1 MISLKKIISWIL
13 AIMLMLFMSACSTE
27 NTETTMPPTIDPP
40 GNSGPSKPT
49 MKEPPK
55 LTVSFGPGDSF
66 DAATGTYGW
75 RYDNGDGT
83 MSGIEADSPHPL
95 DLMDHL
101 TPLETTVDMLE
112 LQFEVQPQSIS
123 VRCWNDS
130 QWGNTGAESQKAS
143 LSGNL
148 LELKEGGFI
157 YEVEATW
164 SGENLAAEGTVHYV
178 FYVIKHSVQYAH
190 DHSLAD
196 TPQTV
201 ENPVTGYCGNTLTTI
216 ILDGKEY
223 TFMGSDSV
231 NLTDTLINLEYDPA
245 LVCKCLPD
253 FYVETEF
260 GTTYGVSWSG
270 YARCDEGQAN
280 LTEEQLD
287 QIRSIVD
294 NQT

>member
-1 MISLKKIISWIL
+1 MKKMISWIL
-13 AIMLMLFMSACSTE
+13 TIILMLYMSACNTGS
-27 NTETTMPPTIDPP
+27 TETTIPPTIDPP

-55 LTVSFGPGDSF
+55 LTVSFGPGDSVQ
-66 DAATGTYGW
+66 ATTGTYGW
-75 RYDNGDGT
+75 NYDNGDGT
-83 MSGIEADSPHPL
+83 MTGIQADSPHPL

-101 TPLETTVDMLE
+101 TPLETTVDTLE

-130 QWGNTGAESQKAS
+130 QWGNTGAESQKVS
-143 LSGNL
+143 LSGNM
-148 LELKEGGFI
+148 LELKEGGYI

-164 SGENLAAEGTVHYV
+164 TGENLAAEGTVHYV
-178 FYVIKHSVQYAH
+178 FYVIKHSVQFAH
-190 DHSLAD
+190 DHGLAD

-201 ENPVTGYCGNTLTTI
+201 DHPVTGYCGNTITTI
-216 ILDGKEY
+216 LMDGKEY
-223 TFMGSDSV
+223 SFMGSDSV
-231 NLTDTLINLEYDPA
+231 NLTDILINLNYDPA

-260 GTTYGVSWSG
+260 GMTYGVSWSG

-294 NQT
+294 HQT

>member
-1 MISLKKIISWIL
+1 MIHLKKIISWIL
-13 AIMLMLFMSACSTE
+13 TIILMLSMGACSTE
-27 NTETTMPPTIDPP
+27 STETTMLPTIDPP

-66 DAATGTYGW
+66 NAANGSYGW
-75 RYDNGDGT
+75 SYDNGDGT
-83 MSGIEADSPHPL
+83 MSGIKADSPHPL
-95 DLMDHL
+95 DLMDQL
-101 TPLETTVDMLE
+101 TPMETTVDTLE

-130 QWGNTGAESQKAS
+130 LWGNTSAESQKAS
-143 LSGNL
+143 LSGNM

-164 SGENLAAEGTVHYV
+164 TGENLAAEGSVRYV
-178 FYVIKHSVQYAH
+178 FYIIKHSVQYAH
-190 DHSLAD
+190 DHNLAD

-201 ENPVTGYCGNTLTTI
+201 ENPVNEYCGNTITK
-216 ILDGKEY
+216 ILIDGIEY
-223 TFMGSDSV
+223 SFMGTDSV
-231 NLTDTLINLEYDPA
+231 TLTDILINLEYDPT

-260 GTTYGVSWSG
+260 GMTYEATW
-270 YARCDEGQAN
+270 QHH
-280 LTEEQLD
+280 LHHWTE
-287 QIRSIVD
+287 
-294 NQT
+294 

>member
-1 MISLKKIISWIL
+1 
-13 AIMLMLFMSACSTE
+13 
-27 NTETTMPPTIDPP
+27 
-40 GNSGPSKPT
+40 
-49 MKEPPK
+49 
-55 LTVSFGPGDSF
+55 
-66 DAATGTYGW
+66 
-75 RYDNGDGT
+75 

-143 LSGNL
+143 LSGNMI
-148 LELKEGGFI
+148 ELKEGGFI

-164 SGENLAAEGTVHYV
+164 TGENLAAEGTVHYV

-201 ENPVTGYCGNTLTTI
+201 DNPITGYCGNTMTTI
-216 ILDGKEY
+216 ILDGQEY

-231 NLTDTLINLEYDPA
+231 NLTDILINLKYDPA

-260 GTTYGVSWSG
+260 GMTYGVSWSG
-270 YARCDEGQAN
+270 YARCEDGQAT
-280 LTEEQLD
+280 LTEA
-287 QIRSIVD
+287 QIERMKDILNS
-294 NQT
+294 QK